1 MGISFWCPLRSW
13 NPNLAMV
20 LELRAGPAWTSFHK
34 SVPLSILSTQYGRK
48 IRVISQNSPEA
59 KNGLSSFIFGDCFTI
74 PNTQLPFLNRSY
86 FIKPY
91 KSCSIFL
98 THMIS
103 FAFLWH
109 WLVSSK
115 VYNDKRLALNTS
127 QLIKNNLGLLGAF
140 LVIDLLLWRVDHGQ
154 CYSSFLPCKSFSY

>member
-20 LELRAGPAWTSFHK
+20 LELRADPAWTSFHPVHAVWK
-34 SVPLSILSTQYGRK
+34 ENTCNQPKFPRSRKWLIVLHIWGLFHYPQTPNCPFWIEYIL
-48 IRVISQNSPEA
+48 
-59 KNGLSSFIFGDCFTI
+59 
-74 PNTQLPFLNRSY
+74 LNRTKLVV
-86 FIKPY
+86 F
-91 KSCSIFL
+91 FL
-98 THMIS
+98 THIIS
-103 FAFLWH
+103 FAYLWH